1 MRPNKTF
8 IPKVSDLKRS
18 WYVIDAEGLVL
29 GRLAAIVA
37 NKLRGKD
44 KVYFTPNMQCGD
56 NIIIL
61 NSEKVLLKGQKRYNK
76 KYYRH
81 TGYPGGIK
89 STTPEKILTGK
100 TPSKVIELAVKRMV
114 PKGPLGK
121 KVLKQLHVFSGF
133 NHPFESQKPEII
145 DIKSLTNSLFISSF
159 FVISKEPWLDTTLP
173 GKNFSEFGF
182 GVISVCININYI

>member
-18 WYVIDAEGLVL
+18 WYIIDAEGLVL

-56 NIIIL
+56 NIIIV
-61 NSEKVLLKGQKRYNK
+61 NSEKVLLKGQKRFNK
-76 KYYRH
+76 NYYWH

-100 TPSKVIELAVKRMV
+100 TPSKVIQLAVKRMI
-114 PKGPLGK
+114 PKGPLGREQIK
-121 KVLKQLHVFSGF
+121 KLHVYIGE
-133 NHPFESQKPEII
+133 NHPHAAQNPELLNIEAMN
-145 DIKSLTNSLFISSF
+145 K
-159 FVISKEPWLDTTLP
+159 
-173 GKNFSEFGF
+173 KNKRETK
-182 GVISVCININYI
+182 

>member
-18 WYVIDAEGLVL
+18 WYIIDAEGLVL

-44 KVYFTPNMQCGD
+44 KVFFTPNMQCGD
-56 NIIIL
+56 NIIIV
-61 NSEKVLLKGQKRYNK
+61 NSEKVLLKGQKRFNK
-76 KYYRH
+76 NYYWH

-100 TPSKVIELAVKRMV
+100 TPSKVIQLAVKRMI
-114 PKGPLGK
+114 PKGPLGR
-121 KVLKQLHVFSGF
+121 KQLSNMKVYNGAE
-133 NHPFESQKPEII
+133 HPHEAQSPKVQNI
-145 DIKSLTNSLFISSF
+145 DNLI
-159 FVISKEPWLDTTLP
+159 
-173 GKNFSEFGF
+173 
-182 GVISVCININYI
+182 

>member
-8 IPKVSDLKRS
+8 IPKVADLKRS

-44 KVYFTPNMQCGD
+44 KVFFTPNMQCGD
-56 NIIIL
+56 NIIIV
-61 NSEKVLLKGQKRYNK
+61 NSEKVLLKGQKRVNK
-76 KYYRH
+76 NYYWH

-100 TPSKVIELAVKRMV
+100 TPSKVI
-114 PKGPLGK
+114 
-121 KVLKQLHVFSGF
+121 VLKQLHIYSGSE
-133 NHPFESQKPEII
+133 HPYEAQKPEAI
-145 DIKSLTNSLFISSF
+145 DIKSLNRKNS
-159 FVISKEPWLDTTLP
+159 
-173 GKNFSEFGF
+173 
-182 GVISVCININYI
+182 